1 MAEASDN
8 SCSSEDDEYSD
19 PLAAAVKKILLVQP
33 SSASAERGFSL
44 LQNAFS
50 KQQEAALEETVET
63 SVMLRYNDNKRTWNH
78 EFCVGRGVAGG
89 AKPSGTV

>member
-19 PLAAAVKKILLVQP
+19 PLEEA
-33 SSASAERGFSL
+33 ASAGARLSVPEKANISRKRVFSL

-63 SVMLRYNDNKRTWNH
+63 SVMLRYNDNKRT
-78 EFCVGRGVAGG
+78 
-89 AKPSGTV
+89 